1 MSMSVDSIEIISK
14 QFNDSAH
21 TEDDIKKSII
31 AFDKLE
37 EHIVSFSDYIILKYN
52 KCLLYDL
59 SSDTTRDQFFAE
71 LEDLND
77 AILSGIMDDS
87 DVAEELFY
95 NVGNLNFKVHKY
107 DIAETM
113 LEKSKRRERIK
124 TNSINVDMRF
134 HKRCLSAFCSEYMA
148 KSLMDYI
155 RLVQSLVGYK
165 IGQNDIRESII
176 ENIIKLYYDSIDDK
190 KCFISETINSL
201 YDGNNECIY
210 YWVKQNYSDQVITE
224 NQYNDQIKDIA
235 HILAHCLSE
244 YNKIAEEKQI
254 TNNTEYV
261 YLVRVS
267 QLLMKALGIE
277 FVTCFST
284 LKMEQNEYYSALE
297 ILNEAKKELKDQIW
311 GIQHDVK
318 ELDSEYRTVNEQIAQ
333 IDFYI
338 WYFSVFAQK
347 KDGIESKKSFRKYC
361 ETSQDSTAIS
371 YYEILHMKEVLIGFF
386 SDYKKGIVN
395 QKDIDEFNSF
405 YESIREKSHHHTLP
419 DVLVKEWESLKFS
432 YSVYLRCKDIYNSTD
447 NDNKTYTHY
456 SLYKTLYDKYNIAYT
471 EQLIRTQKDSLPIFK
486 INLFNGS
493 FLYLGKREN
502 LKSTLKK
509 LNIGIKPSHNLGYKK
524 IMRKIMDSPQLKDT
538 SNILIIPDDEKYD
551 IYLSLIS
558 FIISDETKSF
568 IEEHN
573 IYIDTSVLSESS
585 RESFEKSINELNESR
600 CLYIIRNSKVACSQ
614 CVMFA
619 FLEYLLSILHKPLD
633 SFVISPV
640 SGDYTYKSQ
649 SFRSDKLIYSIDS
662 KIGFLPE
669 WDNNFGSCYSVNRRI
684 NINGKKLDIDYI
696 RKIPDYNRIK
706 YLFLFEYSFH
716 SDGTRIYAFD
726 IAGHCALGSEY
737 IISDGIHPCD
747 NKNDIFKAIET
758 FYKGLKYSQNHKR
771 VGHDNCT
778 ENCDS
783 AFVKIDLNNDKQQK
797 KFGKYR
803 VLREYLY
810 SYLGI
815 MVDKSTF
822 ILLQCNES
830 ARQEKTKRYVL
841 VSFTKAVDPSEQQPY
856 CYKLRQLSKYIDDAV
871 SSDSLS
877 KIETVA
883 DLEKQIK
890 PCDSSQK
897 YFFISYRSKQGLAKL
912 CEPVYRDV
920 LYVQK
925 KYSQKF
931 SCYIDV
937 ASSSIQFA
945 KDIEERINSSDC
957 IGAFIYLSPYY
968 FDSETCLKELELING
983 RKAEDKSFIVL
994 PIFLKSNCSDT
1005 DYKDTS
1011 DADAF
1016 VRKMAE
1022 KLRNDLSNGERTKFD
1037 LFTEALQI
1045 DDSNTSKVALETWKP
1060 FGEHI
1065 GENRNFRCE
1074 LKKYYNYEE

>member
-1 MSMSVDSIEIISK
+1 MSVDSIEIISK

-59 SSDTTRDQFFAE
+59 SSDTTRNQFFAE

-297 ILNEAKKELKDQIW
+297 ILNEAKKELVDQIW
-311 GIQHDVK
+311 EIQHEVQ
-318 ELDSEYRTVNEQIAQ
+318 EPMTRCESLNEQIAQ

-338 WYFSVFAQK
+338 WYFSVFARK
-347 KDGIESKKSFRKYC
+347 NDGIKSKECFRKYC
-361 ETSQDSTAIS
+361 ETSQDNTANT
-371 YYEILHMKEVLIGFF
+371 YYEILHMKEVLIKFF

-395 QKDIDEFNSF
+395 QKEIDEFNSF
-405 YESIREKSHHHTLP
+405 YKSIREKSLHHTLP
-419 DVLVKEWESLKFS
+419 DVLVKEWDFLKFS
-432 YSVYLRCKDIYNSTD
+432 YSVYLCCKDIYNSTD

-456 SLYKTLYDKYNIAYT
+456 SLYKALYDKYNIAYT
-471 EQLIRTQKDSLPIFK
+471 EQPIRTQNDSLPIFK
-486 INLFNGS
+486 INLVNGY

-509 LNIGIKPSHNLGYKK
+509 LNIGIKPSHNLNIKK
-524 IMRKIMDSPQLKDT
+524 DLIQILDSPQANII
-538 SNILIIPDDEKYD
+538 SNILIVPEDEKYED
-551 IYLSLIS
+551 YLSYITIL
-558 FIISDETKSF
+558 FGDETKSF

-573 IYIDTSVLSESS
+573 IYIDTSVLSESN
-585 RESFEKSINELNESR
+585 RELFEQSISELNESR
-600 CLYIIRNSKVACSQ
+600 CIYIIRNSKVACSQ

-619 FLEYLLSILHKPLD
+619 FLEYHLSILHKPLA
-633 SFVISPV
+633 SYVISPV
-640 SGDYTYKSQ
+640 SGDYTYKNQ
-649 SFRSDKLIYSIDS
+649 SLRSDELIYSIDS

-669 WDNNFGSCYSVNRRI
+669 WDNNFGSCYSVNRRM

-696 RKIPDYNRIK
+696 RMIPAYNRIK
-706 YLFLFEYSFH
+706 YLFLFEDSFY

-726 IAGHCALGSEY
+726 IAGHCNLGSKY
-737 IISDGIHPCD
+737 IISDGIHPYD
-747 NKNDIFKAIET
+747 NKKDILKAIET
-758 FYKGLKYSQNHKR
+758 LYKDMKSSQDHNR
-771 VGHDNCT
+771 GGHENCT
-778 ENCDS
+778 EKCDS
-783 AFVKIDLNNDKQQK
+783 AFVKIDLNNDKLQK
-797 KFGKYR
+797 QFKKYR

-830 ARQEKTKRYVL
+830 DRQKRIRRYVL
-841 VSFTKAVDPSEQQPY
+841 VSFTEAVDPSEQQPY
-856 CYKLRQLSKYIDDAV
+856 CYKLRQLSNYIDDAD

-897 YFFISYRSKQGLAKL
+897 YFFISYRSKKGMVKL

-920 LYVQK
+920 IFIQK
-925 KYSQKF
+925 NYSQLF
-931 SCYIDV
+931 SCSIDV
-937 ASSSIQFA
+937 ANLRIPFE
-945 KDIEERINSSDC
+945 KDIEEIINSSNC

-968 FDSETCLKELELING
+968 LDSETCMKELELINK
-983 RKAEDKSFIVL
+983 RKAEDNSFIVL
-994 PIFLKSNCSDT
+994 PVFLKSTCSDT
-1005 DYKDTS
+1005 EYKDAS
-1011 DADAF
+1011 DANSF

-1022 KLRNDLSNGERTKFD
+1022 KLRNGLRNGERTKFD
-1037 LFTEALQI
+1037 LLTEALQI
-1045 DDSNTSKVALETWKP
+1045 DDSNTSKVAVETWKP
-1060 FGEHI
+1060 YGEHI
-1065 GENRNFRCE
+1065 GENRNLRCE
-1074 LKKYYNYEE
+1074 LEKYFSLKE